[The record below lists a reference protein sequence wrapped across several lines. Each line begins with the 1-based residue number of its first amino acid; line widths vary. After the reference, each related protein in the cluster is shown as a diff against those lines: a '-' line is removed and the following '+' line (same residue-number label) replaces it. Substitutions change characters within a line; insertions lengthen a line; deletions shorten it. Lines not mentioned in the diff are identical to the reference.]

1 MSAATDAGNDHA
13 AWEGD
18 AVARERIRT
27 DLDCNM
33 LVEAGAGSG
42 KTTSLVGRM
51 CSLVM
56 RGEPV
61 ESIAAVT
68 FTRKAANELSERFQ
82 NELEKHRAE
91 SEAGS
96 EPWLRC
102 ERALRDIDRAFLGT
116 IHSFCARILREHP
129 LEISLDPNFA
139 EVSENGWEELCR
151 RFWNRWL
158 ERCKSNGDAMLA
170 GLAGVG
176 VDPQALYR
184 SFTRVL
190 QYMDVDFPLVETVL
204 PETTACR
211 GKLEALLARAR
222 EMMPKMEPEGGRDEL
237 MMLVNRLEYA
247 RRSGDWSDAATF
259 CATLEQI
266 TATSCAV
273 TLNRW
278 GSDNTTRSAA
288 KNLGADFVRLL
299 GGEIAEVLGCWYE
312 FRYPPVMRFLKRAS
326 QDFARERHETGQLG
340 FEDLLMLSAT
350 LLREHPRVRDALGMR
365 YRRLLVDEF
374 QDTDPVQAEVC
385 FLLASESSEGN
396 DWRNVKPRA
405 GAIFLVGDPK
415 QSIYRFRRA
424 DIQVYE
430 FAKERVAAHGVV
442 LALTRNFRSVTPI
455 AEFVDR
461 YFQDVFGATASDV
474 QAAFTPMH
482 ATHDGGATDGVKA
495 YTVTPA
501 KRDIGSIVDAD
512 CALVASWIAQRVA
525 SGECEPGD
533 FLILT
538 AKRDPVASYAR
549 ALAERNIPV
558 TTAGAKI
565 PRELELS
572 ELLLVLHA
580 IADPDNAIAVAAA
593 LEGLFFGCGPADLYD
608 AHADGI
614 RFRVTSSPG
623 TGEGIVVRALRQL
636 HEWWTASQRQSADV
650 LLERILDDTGL
661 LYFAASQTLGD
672 VRAGALMRVIEMLRE
687 TSLTGASGTAD
698 AIDRIELLLGQDSD
712 DATLMGG
719 GSDAVRVM
727 NLHKAK
733 GLEAKVVILAAP
745 IPDGEHPPKV
755 HITRDASGPVTSGIV
770 LENERKTIARP
781 TGWAAMAAEEHG
793 FAEAEKERLRY
804 VAATRA
810 ARELVIARCKYPPLK
825 TSTGDK
831 PDMSAWAPFAAV
843 LSAVGGEAEMQV
855 TPAPGRQTSKRSLSE
870 VLDAITAA
878 NGRVMTAAASS
889 LIRRTVTESARDARE
904 TARAYDLPRA
914 SGRGVAWG
922 RAVHRC
928 IEAAGRGRSG
938 AALSAFAAAV
948 VADEEL
954 NEECTAELFTLISEL
969 QRSDVWKQLMRGENA
984 RFELPLMHV
993 SDHDGRALL
1002 TEGVIDAAALT
1013 DGEWLIVDWKT
1024 DAASGDEWA
1033 ARKSRYDK
1041 QVGAYEAILEA
1052 LSQHRA
1058 TGEIHRIR
1066 SDVAE

>member
-1 MSAATDAGNDHA
+1 MSTAEDVGNDHA
-13 AWEGD
+13 AWESD
-18 AVARERIRT
+18 AAARERIRT

-56 RGEPV
+56 QGEPV
-61 ESIAAVT
+61 ERIAAVT
-68 FTRKAANELSERFQ
+68 FTRKAANELRERFQ
-82 NELEKHRAE
+82 NELERRLAE
-91 SEAGS
+91 SEADS
-96 EPWLRC
+96 EARLRC
-102 ERALRDIDRAFLGT
+102 ERALREIDRAFLGT

-151 RFWNRWL
+151 TFWNRWL
-158 ERCKSNGDAMLA
+158 ERCKARGDAMLA
-170 GLAGVG
+170 GLASLS

-184 SFTRVL
+184 SFARVL

-211 GKLEALLARAR
+211 GKLEALLGRAR

-237 MMLVNRLEYA
+237 MKLVKRLEYA
-247 RRSGDWSDAATF
+247 RRSDDWSDAATF

-273 TLNRW
+273 TQNRW
-278 GSDNTTRSAA
+278 GSDKVVKNAA
-288 KNLGADFVRLL
+288 RDLGDEFAALL
-299 GGEIAEVLGCWYE
+299 EGEIAEVLGCWYE

-326 QDFARERHETGQLG
+326 EDFARERYETGQLG
-340 FEDLLMLSAT
+340 FEDLLMLSAK

-396 DWRNVKPRA
+396 DWHNVKPRA

-430 FAKERVAAHGVV
+430 FAKERMAAHGVV

-461 YFQDVFGATASDV
+461 YFQGAFGATASDV

-482 ATHDGGATDGVKA
+482 AMREAGATDGVKE

-501 KRDIGSIVDAD
+501 KRNVGSIVDAD

-538 AKRDPVASYAR
+538 AKRDPVARYAR

-580 IADPDNAIAVAAA
+580 IADPDNAIAVVAA

-636 HEWWTASQRQSADV
+636 HEWWMVSQQQSADV
-650 LLERILDDTGL
+650 LLERLLDDTGL

-672 VRAGALMRVIEMLRE
+672 VRAGALMRVVETLRE
-687 TSLTGASGTAD
+687 ASLTGASGTVD
-698 AIDRIELLLGQDSD
+698 AIDRIELLLSQDSD
-712 DATLMGG
+712 DATLIGG
-719 GSDAVRVM
+719 GSNAVRVM

-745 IPDGEHPPKV
+745 TPDGEHPPKV
-755 HITRDASGPVTSGIV
+755 HVTRGTSGPVTSGIV
-770 LENERKTIARP
+770 LESERKIIARP
-781 TGWAAMAAEEHG
+781 TGWAAMAAEECG
-793 FAEAEKERLRY
+793 FAQAEKERLRY

-810 ARELVIARCKYPPLK
+810 ARELVIACCKYPPTK
-825 TSTGDK
+825 GSTGDRQ
-831 PDMSAWAPFAAV
+831 DTSAWAPFATV
-843 LSAVGGEAEMQV
+843 LGDVGGQLEMQV
-855 TPAPGRQTSKRSLSE
+855 TPAPGRRTSEQPLSE
-870 VLDAITAA
+870 LLDAIAAA
-878 NGRVMTAAASS
+878 NGRVMTAATPS
-889 LIRRTVTESARDARE
+889 LTRCTVTESARDERE
-904 TARAYDLPRA
+904 RARAYDLPRA

-928 IEAAGRGRSG
+928 IEAAGRGRTG

-954 NEECTAELFTLISEL
+954 NDECAAELCTLVSEL

-984 RFELPLMHV
+984 RFELPVMHV
-993 SDHDGRALL
+993 SDDGGRALV

-1013 DGEWLIVDWKT
+1013 DDKWLVVDWKT
-1024 DAASGDEWA
+1024 DAANGDEWGR
-1033 ARKSRYDK
+1033 RKARYDE
-1041 QVGAYEAILEA
+1041 QVGAYEAILTA
-1052 LSQHRA
+1052 LSQRPA
-1058 TGEIHRIR
+1058 TSEIHRIR
-1066 SDVAE
+1066 GDGAE